1 LGKLVANFSNSWI
14 PWHYRGYAVWRM
26 EGFK

>member
-14 PWHYRGYAVWRM
+14 PWHYRG
-26 EGFK
+26 